1 MFIHVMNKS
10 ETLKAQ
16 IFFLLDIKGER
27 ELDLKL
33 QQSLFCKDFL
43 VDM

>member
-10 ETLKAQ
+10 ETLSTN
-16 IFFLLDIKGER
+16 IFLIIKGER
-27 ELDLKL
+27 ELDWKL

-43 VDM
+43 VDT